1 METSILLGKII
12 GPIMVVLGA
21 GVLMNRRYY
30 EKTFEDF
37 VANRAFIFVIGL
49 LALVIGSLIVRF
61 HNVWTADWRVIITLI
76 GWLSV
81 FRGLLATLAPQA
93 FMSFGMKFIENR
105 TFITFALIGNILLGA
120 VLTYA
125 AYAN

>member
-1 METSILLGKII
+1 M
-12 GPIMVVLGA
+12 
-21 GVLMNRRYY
+21 
-30 EKTFEDF
+30 
-37 VANRAFIFVIGL
+37 
-49 LALVIGSLIVRF
+49 
-61 HNVWTADWRVIITLI
+61 
-76 GWLSV
+76 
-81 FRGLLATLAPQA
+81 